1 MFHETADSQ
10 AIARWKPGFAAAA
23 CEIRGMFQ
31 FDVFSNHGSGED
43 QQTRPEVMG
52 ISNEDLWAYG

>member
-1 MFHETADSQ
+1 MFHETAYSQ
-10 AIARWKPGFAAAA
+10 AIALWKPGFAAAV

-43 QQTRPEVMG
+43 QQARPEDMG
-52 ISNEDLWAYG
+52 ITSEDLWT